1 MNSSFRVS
9 WKKGR
14 KWCYPQTEESK
25 REGKKCFSA
34 QSDAARRCVCAC
46 VESLKAFKMYIH
58 NMIYVVEVEVEVMGV
73 KVYVS

>member
-1 MNSSFRVS
+1 MFLGKRGENGVT
-9 WKKGR
+9 R
-14 KWCYPQTEESK
+14 KQK
-25 REGKKCFSA
+25 NQRAKGKKCFSA

-58 NMIYVVEVEVEVMGV
+58 NMIYVVEVEVEGMGV